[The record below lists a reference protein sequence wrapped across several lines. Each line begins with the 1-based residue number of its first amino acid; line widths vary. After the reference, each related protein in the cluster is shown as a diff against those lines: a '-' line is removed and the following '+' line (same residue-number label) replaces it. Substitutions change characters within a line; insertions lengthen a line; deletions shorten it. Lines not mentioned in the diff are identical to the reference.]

1 MEGPLFSFMPMADID
16 LHERSYIV
24 ARAFYRQFDNYNRGI
39 EFYVYNVYSETLVAW
54 ASHEEVFYRAGY
66 TLNEDT
72 REVTFQ
78 DPAEWIKVHQEW
90 VPNDAQRALFQTQK
104 RDLLAEAEPTPAAG
118 QVSQRRANEAPAVHI
133 SDPFEPR
140 RGQLYFR
147 DFGSWDLPAPQIR
160 QIDDGKRLQV
170 TINTSQ
176 VDRHRTIIL
185 PTGMDVQ
192 TYNDANPVV
201 LINHDHNLPVA
212 TSRVGIRGTGFDARM
227 QATLDREAWDMD
239 DPEAVRWFNK
249 IFRDEPIVRSASVG
263 VIFHEVVP
271 GRDFSQIE
279 ELLGRTITPTE
290 RLPYIITKSE
300 LLEWSFVSVPS
311 NPGATVDEVRSMI
324 SKYESRLASAIE
336 QMQARLTL
344 AAIPS
349 DQPARVVVPVTSA
362 PAAEPSAPA
371 PSPVAVETLS
381 AIPVPTQSPATQED
395 YAQALRFVLP
405 AIAQAVDH
413 AIDKRTGRKAH

>member
-16 LHERSYIV
+16 LHERAHIV
-24 ARAFYRQFDNYNRGI
+24 ARAFYRQFDNPYRDI
-39 EFYVYNVYSETLVAW
+39 FFYVYNVYLDTIVAW
-54 ASHEEVFYRAGY
+54 AAHEEVFYRVGY
-66 TLNEDT
+66 TLNEES

-78 DPAEWIKVHQEW
+78 DPSEWVKVHQEW
-90 VPNDAQRALFQTQK
+90 VVNDEQRALFQTQK
-104 RDLLAEAEPTPAAG
+104 RDLLAEAESTPAAG
-118 QVSQRRANEAPAVHI
+118 QVSKRRAGEAPAVHI
-133 SDPFEPR
+133 PDPFEPR

-227 QATLDREAWDMD
+227 QATLDREAWDMN

-271 GRDFSQIE
+271 ARDFAKIAD
-279 ELLGRTITPTE
+279 LLGRELQSTE
-290 RLPYIITKSE
+290 RLYIITKSE

-349 DQPARVVVPVTSA
+349 DQPTRVVVPVTSA

-381 AIPVPTQSPATQED
+381 AIPVPTHSPATQED
-395 YAQALRFVLP
+395 YAQALRLVLP